1 MVFKKLSLSP
11 NPKKIAPGVKPGLS
25 SPTTS
30 RFKKLDLGYKAYY
43 VTAPAQKTPV
53 KPAPV
58 ALRTAPASAGG
69 GRGTINRGVVS
80 PQELAK
86 ADTRTKPAPVFRV
99 NKTPEIYKTDAGT
112 YKTRTTPQLVE
123 RTAADAVDVTPKII
137 KALGLSAVHGASTGV
152 KESQVLPAAMAGYS
166 AEKEL
171 QLIEDRLNGVDDPR
185 VSGVVW
191 LNQPHDVLVKMY
203 AAAKARVAFNNS
215 RIQEVQK
222 HIASDIA
229 ASPGLYATVATGDK
243 NWDAVASF
251 TKDIGNGAVSE
262 GLALGIS
269 AITGGAAA
277 PIVAPLFGLWSL
289 AGKYAESVGAGV
301 TGKRATQTSEFAGV
315 VNWLG
320 EYIQLKAFGAGKSLI
335 TRTVSDEAQS
345 ALTELGKNIALDSMP
360 KILARAGQLKAAA
373 GSLTAAYAKL
383 TLAGGARAIGTDM
396 IENGAQELIESL
408 GEDLGDYIYGVKQ
421 FTKES
426 AWASL
431 GKGIKSGLIGAVLAG
446 STSVMVGGVNYTM
459 DRKAL
464 SNIGSAIGEAT
475 NSVVATKMGAD
486 LSAKAIGIANSPEV
500 NAELAQGVGVLDSTK
515 MNAASYKTAFQTQ
528 PVVFASVERTGEKLN
543 NWAKTTALGKLLG
556 GLKPNRG
563 TYEAMDGTMTHE
575 NSFTF
580 TNVEAGFKFAAAAGQ
595 ESVLYGDGKGNWWF
609 IDPRTHEIVGT
620 AKGINFAPLG
630 GKTISTLREKK
641 TIGFSFDNVEFGVEA
656 PSSPLLT
663 AAIASKNDTGGVG
676 MGFNEQGQP
685 AYYSGPDTMTSG
697 TTQQETTATLGNAI
711 QTTVP
716 GMSGTTAAPTGKMIQ
731 FVHYSTTPGLETL
744 SADSMGKGKPGAE
757 IANQVA
763 GKNADGTVKML
774 PGKLPKLAVYGANSK
789 PEVQF
794 IHDYVYSVGVDEG
807 TLYHVK
813 YGDSVPSDT
822 ELQSQGWKG
831 LIYESDSP
839 YFNGQARLFGE
850 VPATYLGKVGNQT
863 AIDPRGYTAGQALIG
878 ASLKEVDPFT
888 RTRNAANAP
897 VQGMNGT
904 TGPFLSKNIL
914 KNLPVLSEMTTHDIM
929 RWAGVT
935 EKEIAGMSDKVIAG
949 FGKRIEKA
957 YNVAKLKY
965 GKNMAAVVS
974 AMVKPY
980 EQWGLEEYA
989 GIRQFSASIL
999 GEENVD
1005 FVTKILSATSAGSL
1019 VGSNITLTE
1028 KALEIIF
1035 TKGRLPTVEDGFMQ
1049 HHVDNM
1055 KNVLAGIEL
1064 PKLGEFAKAILGDED
1079 ALVIDVWM
1087 ARFWFNVDDPS
1098 DEQRLVAKVLTA
1110 QVAKKSGMT
1119 AREMQAAIWIYA
1131 REAAGKKSEGSY
1143 IKYGEMK
1150 IHADE
1155 IRFLQELLAKRNAVN
1170 QQSITDEA
1178 GNVNAI
1184 TPFATDGAIS
1194 PRAAAAQAKLDKSG
1208 YNAPSS
1214 ATLFYQTQYGG
1225 QQQSGTGP
1233 APTTMTITTGGNPV
1247 LTNQQG
1253 QQVEVLPTLLNI
1265 KPIRNIASQD
1275 KISHAEELYKDDINV
1290 LRSLGYIDGYTY
1302 QLLSVIRGSSTST
1315 EYAILHGLALLPDG
1329 MKQSFAPGVKLT
1341 PFMEL
1346 GETLKSNGLT
1356 EEDLNRFSILYAGSR
1371 GNPVNIDSMPEV
1383 NLTKQGKGKM
1393 VDKLAIIKAN
1403 AIAELTKYSPEQYA
1417 LLKGVMDEAHKY
1429 LAPIVNAMHSKGM
1442 PLGENLDSG
1451 AIGVDEWIDAYVS
1464 SAESSSSGI
1473 DASSPTQLKHV
1484 ETVSHKQVTGYLN
1497 GIVNTMNRYNQWFQ
1511 YNEYV
1516 KRFSTEMSYT
1526 SDKEVKGAP
1535 TFFADNGDV
1544 KWVDAPDHIKRQI
1557 TSIVSRAHATWGL
1570 LNTDIYSTL
1579 MTAERELKL
1588 MTPAFAQTNTVR
1600 DGALVLTRYGIHPV
1614 AMANTILKLIM
1625 GKSEKSSGLV
1635 GMGTP
1640 NELTGNV
1647 FNDFQNIDHAVA
1659 LTHMQRLFQY
1669 VHDNVLGVS
1678 ESLMRNYAYNVA
1690 NAGGKSEVEQM
1701 YALIASSADFTVY
1714 GSSETAANIRKAWQ
1728 FSQASLDVSMSW
1740 DLAIKELGTKMASD
1754 NMGVKFEGFSASALL
1769 IASIAAGIAFK
1780 AREKERKELQDYVSQ
1795 NKLPIRIGNKI
1806 ITIPEGF
1813 NAGSM
1818 LENTI
1823 STVVAGMLN
1832 NDSVGEITS
1841 GLSQDVYEGL
1851 VGMIGRDG
1859 DPGIKSIA
1867 STLTPTLFE
1876 PITRALLN
1884 VQYGGGEID
1893 PMTWGLNWTHYFKS
1907 TTNVAKTLARE
1918 MHDLSGGKLDISPI
1932 KMDYLVKSYLAR
1944 YGTALTKLDSAG
1956 AKSAVSG
1963 FMAQQFV
1970 VPVPQGIKTQAYSDW
1985 QDGYAKIVDDLA
1997 QAKKGNYP
2005 MSQLMVNDFQLL
2017 SSINKLFPKQ
2027 TTAQA
2032 VFALS
2037 LYGLTVLDSYSQHR
2051 KEKVQK

>member
-1 MVFKKLSLSP
+1 MVFKKLILP
-11 NPKKIAPGVKPGLS
+11 PFQKATTPGVKPGLS
-25 SPTTS
+25 SPSTS
-30 RFKKLDLGYKAYY
+30 KFKRLNLGYKFSYAQ
-43 VTAPAQKTPV
+43 APTQKAPV

-69 GRGTINRGVVS
+69 GRGTINRGVIS
-80 PQELAK
+80 QAELAK
-86 ADTRTKPAPVFRV
+86 ADTRTKPAPSYRV
-99 NKTPEIYKTDAGT
+99 TKTPELYKTDTGKYAA
-112 YKTRTTPQLVE
+112 RTTPTLVL
-123 RTAADAVDVTPKII
+123 RTENDPAELTPKII
-137 KALGLSAVHGASTGV
+137 KALGLTLVHGVNTGA
-152 KESQVLPAAMAGYS
+152 KETQGLPSAFAGYS

-171 QLIEDRLNGVDDPR
+171 QLIEERLNGIDNPA

-203 AAAKARVAFNNS
+203 AEAKTRVAANNS
-215 RIQEVQK
+215 KMLSVQN

-243 NWDAVASF
+243 SWDVVANF
-251 TKDIGNGAVSE
+251 TKDIGSGAVSE

-289 AGKYAESVGAGV
+289 SGKYAEAIGAGID
-301 TGKRATQTSEFAGV
+301 GKRATQTAEFSGV

-320 EYIQLKAFGAGKSLI
+320 EYIQLKAFGAGKSLL
-335 TRTVSDEAQS
+335 TRTVSDEAQD
-345 ALTELGKNIALDSMP
+345 ALTTLGKQIALDSMP

-373 GSLTAAYAKL
+373 GSLGAAYAKL
-383 TLAGGARAIGTDM
+383 TMAGGARAIGTDM

-408 GEDLGDYIYGVKQ
+408 GEDLGDYLNGVKV
-421 FTKES
+421 FNKES

-431 GKGIKSGLIGAVLAG
+431 GKGIKAGLIGSILASG
-446 STSVMVGGVNYTM
+446 TSVMVGGVSYTM
-459 DRKAL
+459 DKRAL
-464 SNIGSAIGEAT
+464 NNIGSAIKQAT
-475 NSVVATKMGAD
+475 GSVVFAKAGAD
-486 LSAKAIGIANSPEV
+486 AAAVEIENANSPEV
-500 NAELAQGVGVLDSTK
+500 NAELGQRIGVLDSTK
-515 MNAASYKTAFQTQ
+515 MNAESYKTAFQTQ

-563 TYEAMDGTMTHE
+563 TYEAMDGSMTHE

-620 AKGINFAPLG
+620 AKDINFAPLG

-641 TIGFSFDNVEFGVEA
+641 AIGFSFDNVEFGVEA
-656 PSSPLLT
+656 PSSPLLN
-663 AAIASKNDTGGVG
+663 AAINSKNDSPEG
-676 MGFNEQGQP
+676 MGFNEQGLP
-685 AYYSGPDTMTSG
+685 TYYSGPDTAMSG
-697 TTQQETTATLGNAI
+697 TSQTLEAAPTLGNAAPAYLYH
-711 QTTVP
+711 QTTSTALEGIKREGMTTGDFTAGNAIDFP
-716 GMSGTTAAPTGKMIQ
+716 GNNTIRIKSSVLQNPQIGE
-731 FVHYSTTPGLETL
+731 Y
-744 SADSMGKGKPGAE
+744 GKGVEWSLPNYEQQGP
-757 IANQVA
+757 IAATNIEVKT
-763 GKNADGTVKML
+763 KNGW
-774 PGKLPKLAVYGANSK
+774 
-789 PEVQF
+789 
-794 IHDYVYSVGVDEG
+794 
-807 TLYHVK
+807 
-813 YGDSVPSDT
+813 
-822 ELQSQGWKG
+822 QS
-831 LIYESDSP
+831 L
-839 YFNGQARLFGE
+839 
-850 VPATYLGKVGNQT
+850 V
-863 AIDPRGYTAGQALIG
+863 
-878 ASLKEVDPFT
+878 
-888 RTRNAANAP
+888 
-897 VQGMNGT
+897 
-904 TGPFLSKNIL
+904 PFLSKNIL
-914 KNLPVLSEMTTHDIM
+914 KALPALSEMAPHDIM
-929 RWAGVT
+929 RWAGIT
-935 EKEIAGMSDKVIAG
+935 EEQIAGMSDKVVAG
-949 FGKRIEKA
+949 FAKRVETA
-957 YNVAKLKY
+957 YNVAKTKY
-965 GKNMAAVVS
+965 GKNMASVVS
-974 AMVKPY
+974 TMIKPY
-980 EQWGLEEYA
+980 EQWGLEEYNS
-989 GIRQFSASIL
+989 IREFSASIL

-1005 FVTKILSATSAGSL
+1005 LVTKILAATSAGMQ
-1019 VGSNITLTE
+1019 VGANVTLTE
-1028 KALEIIF
+1028 KALGIIL
-1035 TKGRLPTVEDGFMQ
+1035 TEGRLPTGADGFMGA
-1049 HHVDNM
+1049 HIENM
-1055 KNVLAGIEL
+1055 RKILAGIEL
-1064 PKLGEFAKAILGDED
+1064 PKVGEFAQAILGNDS
-1079 ALVIDVWM
+1079 ALVIDRWM
-1087 ARFWFNVDDPS
+1087 ARFWFNAENPTN
-1098 DEQRLVAKVLTA
+1098 EQRLVAKALTT

-1119 AREMQAAIWIYA
+1119 PREMQAAIWQYA
-1131 REAAGKKSEGSY
+1131 REKAGEKAEGSFA
-1143 IKYGEMK
+1143 KYGEIK
-1150 IHADE
+1150 AHADE
-1155 IRFLQELLAKRNAVN
+1155 IKFLQDLLAKRNAVN
-1170 QQSITDEA
+1170 QQPITDEA
-1178 GNVNAI
+1178 GNVNEI

-1194 PRAAAAQAKLDKSG
+1194 PRAAAAAAKLDKSG

-1233 APTTMTITTGGNPV
+1233 APTTMTITAGGNPV

-1253 QQVEVLPTLLNI
+1253 EQVAVLPTLLKT
-1265 KPIRNIASQD
+1265 KPISNFASQD
-1275 KISHAEELYKDDINV
+1275 KLSHAEELYKDDINV
-1290 LRSLGYIDGYTY
+1290 LRNLGYLDGYTY
-1302 QLLSVIRGSSTST
+1302 KLLTVIRGSSTVT
-1315 EYAILHGLALLPDG
+1315 EYALLHGLAPLPDG
-1329 MKQSFAPGVKLT
+1329 AKQSFAPGVKLT

-1346 GETLKSNGLT
+1346 GETLKKNGLT
-1356 EEDLNRFSILYAGSR
+1356 EEDLNKFSILYAGSK
-1371 GNPVNIDSMPEV
+1371 GNPVNVDSMPEV
-1383 NLTKQGKGKM
+1383 NMLKQGKGKLE
-1393 VDKLAIIKAN
+1393 DKLDSVKRN
-1403 AIAELTKYSPEQYA
+1403 ALAELAAYTPEQYA
-1417 LLKGVMDEAHKY
+1417 LLKGIMDEAHKY
-1429 LAPIVNAMHSKGM
+1429 LAPIVNTMHANGM
-1442 PLGENLDSG
+1442 PLGKNLDRFM
-1451 AIGVDEWIDAYVS
+1451 IDDWIDAYVS
-1464 SAESSSSGI
+1464 SAEPNSSGM
-1473 DASSPTQLKHV
+1473 DASSPTQEKNI
-1484 ETVSHKQVTGYLN
+1484 ENVSHKQVTGYLN
-1497 GIVNTMNRYNQWFQ
+1497 GIVNTMNRYNQWFE

-1516 KRFSTEMSYT
+1516 KRFSTEMGYVSE
-1526 SDKEVKGAP
+1526 KAVKGAP
-1535 TFFADNGDV
+1535 TFFVAPTSALDEGIR
-1544 KWVDAPDHIKRQI
+1544 WVDAPDHIKRQI
-1557 TSIVSRAHATWGL
+1557 TSIISRAHATWGL
-1570 LNTDIYSTL
+1570 LNTDIYSKL

-1669 VHDNVLGVS
+1669 IHDNVLGVS
-1678 ESLMRNYAYNVA
+1678 ESIGRNYAFNVEQ
-1690 NAGGKSEVEQM
+1690 AGGKSEIEQM

-1728 FSQASLDVSMSW
+1728 FSQASLDVSMTW

-1754 NMGVKFEGFSASALL
+1754 NMGVKFEGFSAAAIL

-1795 NKLPIRIGNKI
+1795 NKIPIRIGNKI

-1813 NAGSM
+1813 NTGAL

-1823 STVVAGMLN
+1823 STIVAGMMSG
-1832 NDSVGEITS
+1832 DSVGEITS
-1841 GLSQDVYEGL
+1841 GLGQDVYSGI

-1859 DPGIKSIA
+1859 DPGIRSIA

-1876 PITRALLN
+1876 PITRVLLN

-1907 TTNVAKTLARE
+1907 TTSVAKKLAQE

-1944 YGTALTKLDSAG
+1944 YGTALTKLDSTG

-1970 VPVPQGIKTQAYSDW
+1970 IPVPEGIKTQAYSDW
-1985 QDGYAKIVDDLA
+1985 QDGYAKIADDLA

-2017 SSINKLFPKQ
+2017 SSINKMFPKQ

-2037 LYGLTVLDSYSQHR
+2037 LYGLTVLDAYAKHR

>member
-1 MVFKKLSLSP
+1 MVFKKLILP
-11 NPKKIAPGVKPGLS
+11 PFQKATTPGVKPGLS
-25 SPTTS
+25 SPSTS
-30 RFKKLDLGYKAYY
+30 KFKRLNLGYKFSY
-43 VTAPAQKTPV
+43 APTPVQKVPV

-69 GRGTINRGVVS
+69 GRGTINRGVISQV
-80 PQELAK
+80 ELAK
-86 ADTRTKPAPVFRV
+86 ADTRTKPAPVPLTQF
-99 NKTPEIYKTDAGT
+99 
-112 YKTRTTPQLVE
+112 
-123 RTAADAVDVTPKII
+123 DAVPVDDSTPLTPKII
-137 KALGLSAVHGASTGV
+137 RALGLSGAHGVNTGV
-152 KESQVLPAAMAGYS
+152 KEGQGMPSAFRAYS

-171 QLIEDRLNGVDDPR
+171 QLIEERLNGIDNPA

-191 LNQPHDVLVKMY
+191 LNQPHDVLLKMY
-203 AAAKARVAFNNS
+203 EAAKAHVALDNKTALD
-215 RIQEVQK
+215 VQR

-243 NWDAVASF
+243 EWDVVANF
-251 TKDIGNGAVSE
+251 TKDIGTGAVSE
-262 GLALGIS
+262 GLALGIT

-289 AGKYAESVGAGV
+289 SGKYAEAIGAGV
-301 TGKRATQTSEFAGV
+301 TGKRATQTAEFSGV

-320 EYIQLKAFGAGKSLI
+320 EYIQLKAFGVGKGVLG
-335 TRTVSDEAQS
+335 RKVSDEAQD
-345 ALTELGKNIALDSMP
+345 ALTTLGKNIALDSMP
-360 KILARAGQLKAAA
+360 KVLARAEQLAKAA

-383 TLAGGARAIGTDM
+383 TVTGGARAIGTDM

-408 GEDLGDYIYGVKQ
+408 GEDLGDYLNGVKV
-421 FTKES
+421 FNKES

-431 GKGIKSGLIGAVLAG
+431 GKGIKAGMIGSLLAG
-446 STSVMVGGVNYTM
+446 GTSVMVGGVNYTM
-459 DRKAL
+459 DRRAL
-464 SNIGSAIGEAT
+464 NNINTAIGQAT
-475 NSVVATKMGAD
+475 NSVVAVKAGAD
-486 LSAKAIGIANSPEV
+486 RSAAAIESANSPEV
-500 NAELAQGVGVLDSTK
+500 NAELKQGIGVLISK
-515 MNAASYKTAFQTQ
+515 NLNAEGFGTALQTQ
-528 PVVFASVERTGEKLN
+528 PVAITAVEVNGEKVN
-543 NWAKTTALGKLLG
+543 NWAKTTALTKLLG
-556 GLKPNRG
+556 GVPPNRG
-563 TYEAMDGTMTHE
+563 TFTDNETGITTHE
-575 NSFTF
+575 NSFVF
-580 TNVEAGFKFAAAAGQ
+580 TNIEAAFNLAKDSNQ
-595 ESVLYGDGKGNWWF
+595 QCILYGDGRGNWWF
-609 IDPRTHEIVGT
+609 IDPRNHEILGK
-620 AKGINFAPLG
+620 ASGLNFSPLG
-630 GKTISTLREKK
+630 DKTRVTLREKK
-641 TIGFSFDNVEFGVEA
+641 GVGFSFNDTNWEIEA
-656 PSSPLLT
+656 PSSPLLA
-663 AAIASKNDTGGVG
+663 AAIASKNDVGDVDTGD
-676 MGFNEQGQP
+676 EQGQP
-685 AYYSGPDTMTSG
+685 TYYSGPDMATSG
-697 TTQQETTATLGNAI
+697 TIQQEAPVILGNVTQAP
-711 QTTVP
+711 VP
-716 GMSGTTAAPTGKMIQ
+716 GMSGTTAAPTGKIIT
-731 FVHYSTTPGLETL
+731 FVHYSTKPGLETL
-744 SADSMGKGKPGAE
+744 SADSMGKGRPGAE

-763 GKNADGTVKML
+763 GKNADGTVNML
-774 PGKLPKLAVYGANSK
+774 PGKLPKLAVYGANSR

-794 IHDYVYSVGVDEG
+794 IHDYVYSVKVDEG

-850 VPATYLGKVGNQT
+850 VPASYLGKIGNQT

-897 VQGMNGT
+897 VQGMSGT

-914 KNLPVLSEMTTHDIM
+914 KALPALSEMAPHDIM
-929 RWAGVT
+929 RWAGLT
-935 EKEIAGMSDKVIAG
+935 EEEIAGMSDKVVAG
-949 FGKRIEKA
+949 FAKRVETA
-957 YNVAKLKY
+957 YNVAKTKY
-965 GKNMAAVVS
+965 GKNMAQVVS
-974 AMVKPY
+974 TMLKPY

-989 GIRQFSASIL
+989 GIREFSASIL

-1005 FVTKILSATSAGSL
+1005 FVVKILSATSAGSL

-1028 KALEIIF
+1028 KALEIIL
-1035 TKGRLPTVEDGFMQ
+1035 TEGRLPTVEDGFME
-1049 HHVDNM
+1049 HHIDNM
-1055 KNVLAGIEL
+1055 RNVLAGVEL
-1064 PKLGEFAKAILGDED
+1064 PKLGEFAKAILGDEN
-1079 ALVIDVWM
+1079 ALVIDRWM
-1087 ARFWFNVDDPS
+1087 ARFWFNVDNPS
-1098 DEQRLVAKVLTA
+1098 DEQRLVAKVLTT

-1119 AREMQAAIWIYA
+1119 AREMQAAIWVYA

-1150 IHADE
+1150 AHADE

-1170 QQSITDEA
+1170 QQPITDEA

-1184 TPFATDGAIS
+1184 APFATNGAVS
-1194 PRAAAAQAKLDKSG
+1194 PRAAAAALKLDKSG
-1208 YNAPSS
+1208 YNLPSS

-1233 APTTMTITTGGNPV
+1233 PPIAINITAGGNPV

-1253 QQVEVLPTLLNI
+1253 EQVEALPTLLKI
-1265 KPIRNIASQD
+1265 KPIRNFASQD
-1275 KISHAEELYKDDINV
+1275 KLSLAEERWKDDINV
-1290 LRSLGYIDGYTY
+1290 LRNLGYLDGYTY
-1302 QLLSVIRGSSTST
+1302 KLLTTIRGSSTVT
-1315 EYAILHGLALLPDG
+1315 EYALLHGKALLPDG
-1329 MKQSFAPGVKLT
+1329 KKQAFAPGVRLT

-1346 GETLKSNGLT
+1346 GETLKKNGLT
-1356 EEDLNRFSILYAGSR
+1356 EENLNTFSILYAASK
-1371 GNPVNIDSMPEV
+1371 GNPVNVDSMPKV
-1383 NLTKQGKGKM
+1383 NLTKQGKGKLA
-1393 VDKLAIIKAN
+1393 DKLAAVKTN
-1403 AIAELTKYSPEQYA
+1403 AITELAAYSPEQYA
-1417 LLKGVMDEAHKY
+1417 LLKGVMDDAHKY
-1429 LAPIVNAMHSKGM
+1429 LTPIVNAMHAKGM

-1464 SAESSSSGI
+1464 SAEPNSSGI
-1473 DASSPTQLKHV
+1473 DASSPTQEKHI

-1497 GIVNTMNRYNQWFQ
+1497 GIVNTMNRYNQWFE

-1516 KRFSTEMSYT
+1516 KRFSTEMGFT
-1526 SDKEVKGAP
+1526 SDKAIKGAP

-1570 LNTDIYSTL
+1570 LNTDIYNNL
-1579 MTAERELKL
+1579 MTASRELKL
-1588 MTPAFAQTNTVR
+1588 MTPAFAQTNLFR
-1600 DGALVLTRYGIHPV
+1600 DAALVLTRYGLHPV

-1647 FNDFQNIDHAVA
+1647 FSDFQNIDHAVA
-1659 LTHMQRLFQY
+1659 LTHMQRMFQY
-1669 VHDNVLGVS
+1669 IHDNVLGVS
-1678 ESLMRNYAYNVA
+1678 ESLMRNYAYNVE
-1690 NAGGKSEVEQM
+1690 NAGGKSEIEQM

-1728 FSQASLDVSMSW
+1728 FSQASLDVTMSW
-1740 DLAIKELGTKMASD
+1740 DLAVKELGTKMASD
-1754 NMGVKFEGFSASALL
+1754 NMGTKFEGFSGAALL
-1769 IASIAAGIAFK
+1769 IAGIAAGIAFK

-1795 NKLPIRIGNKI
+1795 NKIPIRIGSKI

-1813 NAGSM
+1813 NQGMM

-1823 STVVAGMLN
+1823 STIVAGMMSG
-1832 NDSVGEITS
+1832 DSVGEITS
-1841 GLSQDVYEGL
+1841 GLGQDVYDGI

-1859 DPGIKSIA
+1859 DLTLNSIA

-1876 PITRALLN
+1876 PITRVFLN
-1884 VQYGGGEID
+1884 TQYGGGQID

-1907 TTNVAKTLARE
+1907 TTNVAKNLARE
-1918 MHDLSGGKLDISPI
+1918 LHDLSGGTVDISPI

-1944 YGTALTKLDSAG
+1944 YGTALTKMDSAG
-1956 AKSAVSG
+1956 VKSAVSG

-1970 VPVPQGIKTQAYSDW
+1970 IPVPEGTKTQAYSDW
-1985 QDGYAKIVDDLA
+1985 QDGYAKIADDLA

-2027 TTAQA
+2027 TTAQG

-2037 LYGLTVLDSYSQHR
+2037 LYGLTVLDAYAKHR